1 MPGQRET
8 QATRREQ
15 ILEAAYEVALRRGI
29 DGLTVRAVAARA
41 RLSHSL
47 ILFHFKRKDQ
57 LGLALLDR
65 VLAGTLSLTLP
76 DAIRTVRNPRERL
89 QALFRQ
95 ELHRLSEEPR
105 RLRLLLEF
113 WTRGGH
119 NAVIRQKIAAG
130 LDRYRTAFQ
139 DLAAEISGADARRLD
154 KGTSAGSAAVA
165 VSLIIGYPV
174 QAMIDPERVG
184 VGEYLA
190 AVQSAMGQLGVA
202 A

>member
-8 QATRREQ
+8 HATRREQ

-41 RLSHSL
+41 RLSHGL
-47 ILFHFKRKDQ
+47 VLFHFKRKEQ

-65 VLAGTLSLTLP
+65 VLAGTLSVTLGNE
-76 DAIRTVRNPRERL
+76 IRTIRQPRERL
-89 QALFRQ
+89 QALFEQ

-105 RLRLLLEF
+105 RVRLLLEF

-130 LDRYRTAFQ
+130 LDRYRSAFQ
-139 DLAAEISGADARRLD
+139 DLVAEISGAAAKRLD
-154 KGTSAGSAAVA
+154 QRTAAGLAAVA
-165 VSLIIGYPV
+165 VSLILGYPV
-174 QAMIDPERVG
+174 QAMIDPEHVG
-184 VGEYLA
+184 FDEYLA
-190 AVQSAMGQLGVA
+190 AVSGAVGRLGIA

>member
-1 MPGQRET
+1 
-8 QATRREQ
+8 
-15 ILEAAYEVALRRGI
+15 
-29 DGLTVRAVAARA
+29 VAARA

-47 ILFHFKRKDQ
+47 VLFHFKRKDQ

-65 VLAGTLSLTLP
+65 VLAGTLSLTVP
-76 DAIRTVRNPRERL
+76 NEIRTLNRSSARL

-95 ELHRLSEEPR
+95 ELQRMSEEPR

-113 WTRGGH
+113 WARGGH
-119 NAVIRQKIAAG
+119 NAVIRQKIGAA
-130 LDRYRTAFQ
+130 LENYRTGFDDFGGEAS
-139 DLAAEISGADARRLD
+139 DGARGRSD
-154 KGTSAGSAAVA
+154 KAVPAGVAAVA

-184 VGEYLA
+184 AEEYLA
-190 AVQSAMGQLGVA
+190 SLRTALGQLGVA

>member
-1 MPGQRET
+1 MPGQREK
-8 QATRREQ
+8 QAIRQEQ

-47 ILFHFKRKDQ
+47 VLFHFKRKDQ

-65 VLAGTLSLTLP
+65 VLAGTLSLTVP
-76 DAIRTVRNPRERL
+76 NEIRTIRKPRERL
-89 QALFRQ
+89 QALVSQ
-95 ELHRLSEEPR
+95 ELQRMTEEPR

-119 NAVIRQKIAAG
+119 NAVIRQKIGAG
-130 LDRYRTAFQ
+130 LGEYRTAFQ
-139 DLAAEISGADARRLD
+139 DVFSEMSNGKSGGRSS
-154 KGTSAGSAAVA
+154 SAGLAAVA

-174 QAMIDPERVG
+174 QAMIDPERLG
-184 VGEYLA
+184 EGEYLA
-190 AVQSAMGQLGVA
+190 SVQGVLEHLGLA

>member
-1 MPGQRET
+1 MPGQREK
-8 QATRREQ
+8 QGIRQEQ

-47 ILFHFKRKDQ
+47 VLFHFKRKDQ

-76 DAIRTVRNPRERL
+76 NEIRTIRKPRERL
-89 QALFRQ
+89 QALVSQ
-95 ELHRLSEEPR
+95 ELQRMTEEPR

-119 NAVIRQKIAAG
+119 NAVIRQKIGAG
-130 LDRYRTAFQ
+130 LGEYRTAFQ
-139 DLAAEISGADARRLD
+139 DVFSEMSNGKSGGRSS
-154 KGTSAGSAAVA
+154 SAGLAAVA

-174 QAMIDPERVG
+174 QAMIDPERLG
-184 VGEYLA
+184 EGEYLA
-190 AVQSAMGQLGVA
+190 SVQGVLEHLGLA

>member
-76 DAIRTVRNPRERL
+76 DEIHSIRNPRERL

-139 DLAAEISGADARRLD
+139 DLAAEISGADGPR
-154 KGTSAGSAAVA
+154 GTSAGLAAVA

-190 AVQSAMGQLGVA
+190 AVRGAIGQLGVA

>member
-1 MPGQRET
+1 MPGQREN
-8 QATRREQ
+8 QATRQEQ

-47 ILFHFKRKDQ
+47 VLFHFKRKDQ

-76 DAIRTVRNPRERL
+76 NEIRTIRKPRERL
-89 QALFRQ
+89 QALVSQ
-95 ELHRLSEEPR
+95 ELQRMSEEPR

-119 NAVIRQKIAAG
+119 NAVIRQKIGAG
-130 LDRYRTAFQ
+130 LSEYRTAFQ
-139 DLAAEISGADARRLD
+139 DVLSEMSNGKTSGRSS
-154 KGTSAGSAAVA
+154 SAGLAAVA

-174 QAMIDPERVG
+174 QAMIDPERLG
-184 VGEYLA
+184 EGEYLA
-190 AVQSAMGQLGVA
+190 SVQGVLEHLGLA